1 MKYEVVIDFET
12 MDTAT
17 ATTREEAYKIAI
29 NFLDEYELSRIS
41 KIEMLEIAQFLC
53 HGGDLV
59 IDGVEIRE
67 VWG

>member
-1 MKYEVVIDFET
+1 MKYEVVIDFDT

-29 NFLDEYELSRIS
+29 NFLDEFELCYIS
-41 KIEMLEIAQFLC
+41 KNEMLEIAKFLC

-59 IDGVEIRE
+59 IDGIDIRE
-67 VWG
+67 VRA